1 MARAYRPEA
10 WYWKVGDG
18 PAGQVYSSAGFAYV
32 LEASD
37 GGYLAFLADGNLAT
51 VIDTEANLRDVLNS
65 ADVIFRAESLPA
77 LIVPRPRITNA
88 RVRLAR
94 TAFSLTS
101 GAGALIAWSATGAI
115 DPLGMNNPGGANPDR
130 ITIPAGQGGF
140 YWATIAASF
149 PVNATGDRAIQMRRN
164 AAAIPRATLRV
175 KAAGGDTTELFGTR
189 LVQLDAGDIFR
200 VAASQDSGA
209 SLSIDAEVHLARAE

>member
-1 MARAYRPEA
+1 MVRFYDAAA
-10 WYWKVGDG
+10 WYWKVGNG

-32 LEASD
+32 PEASD
-37 GGYLAFLADGNLAT
+37 AAYLAFLADGAIAT
-51 VIDTEANLRDVLNS
+51 VIDTEANLRDVLNA
-65 ADVIFRAESLPA
+65 ADVVFKAEGLPA
-77 LIVPRPRITNA
+77 LLVTRPRITSA
-88 RVRLAR
+88 RVRLVR
-94 TAFSLTS
+94 TGFSLAS
-101 GAGALIAWSATGAI
+101 GAGAVIPWSATGAL

-200 VAASQDSGA
+200 VAASQDSGGA
-209 SLSIDAEVHLARAE
+209 LSIDTEVHLARAE